1 MAKCGAKCEIYS
13 RIVGYFRPVAQW
25 NIGKRQEFNDRKN
38 FNISNLNNNLN
49 EQNQKEDNNHD
60 GKHE

>member
-1 MAKCGAKCEIYS
+1 MARCGAKCQIYS
-13 RIVGYFRPVAQW
+13 RIVGYFRPISQW

-38 FNISNLNNNLN
+38 FIVSTKS
-49 EQNQKEDNNHD
+49 NQKEDNNHD

>member
-13 RIVGYFRPVAQW
+13 RIVGYFRPISQW

-38 FNISNLNNNLN
+38 FIVSTKSN
-49 EQNQKEDNNHD
+49 QNKDNNHD